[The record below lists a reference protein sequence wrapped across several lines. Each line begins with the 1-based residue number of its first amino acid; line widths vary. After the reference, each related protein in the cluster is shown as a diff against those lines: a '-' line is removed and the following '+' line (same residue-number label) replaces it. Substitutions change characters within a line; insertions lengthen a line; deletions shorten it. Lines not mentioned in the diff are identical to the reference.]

1 MFRRHLTHTAGVFLA
16 ALLFANVAAA
26 QSISGV
32 IYDPEGAVIPNAT
45 VILVDPASATPAE
58 TKSGAAGEFS
68 FSGLAPAAYRLEVRN
83 PGFATY
89 QQRVPVGAGETARVY
104 PILQL
109 GRVMETIE
117 VTGSLRTTAAPAPA
131 RVRAGGRVDPPRMLK
146 APQPAYPASAQS
158 RGAQGAVLV
167 QAVILQDGTLG
178 SLHVLSAPDP
188 DLQAAALEALKGWR
202 YAPAMLNGRPVE
214 VATTVVVSF
223 RLPL

>member
-16 ALLFANVAAA
+16 TLLFAGIAAA

-45 VILVDPASATPAE
+45 IVLVDPASATPAE
-58 TKSGAAGEFS
+58 AKSGAAGEFS
-68 FSGLAPAAYRLEVRN
+68 FTGLAPAAYRLEVRN

-89 QQRVPVGAGETARVY
+89 QQRIPVGAGETARVY

-117 VTGSLRTTAAPAPA
+117 VTGSARASTAVSPA
-131 RVRAGGRVDPPRMLK
+131 RVRAGGRVDPPRILK

-158 RGAQGAVLV
+158 RGAQGPVLV

-178 SLHVLSAPDP
+178 SMHVLSAPDS
-188 DLQAAALEALKGWR
+188 DLRSAALEALNAWR
-202 YAPAMLNGRPVE
+202 YTPALLNGRPVE
-214 VATTVVVSF
+214 VATTVVVTF
-223 RLPL
+223 RLPQ